1 MLEETNR
8 HDRTAIEVVG
18 KANETIVHISN
29 GLFKVVAPALKKEI
43 ALLVEA
49 EVTGHS
55 TDGNEGK

>member
-1 MLEETNR
+1 M
-8 HDRTAIEVVG
+8 
-18 KANETIVHISN
+18 
-29 GLFKVVAPALKKEI
+29 VAPALKKEI